1 MDSER
6 FSVELIKLRE
16 EMSKSRHSNNDH
28 IVSVI
33 NEIRV
38 DQATHKET
46 VDALT
51 KTVAPLIDAVAE
63 IKSVATELKFMAST
77 RMEQIEKDVAENKS
91 QTKEAKILAYENQR
105 KVDGLEREVST
116 LISETKAQ
124 GISILKHNNYLQM
137 GFGAFV
143 IGQVIWNIYKHLNG

>member
-91 QTKEAKILAYENQR
+91 QAKEAKVLAYENQR

>member
-1 MDSER
+1 MDSTQ
-6 FSVELIKLRE
+6 FSSELIKLRE
-16 EMSKSRHSNNDH
+16 EMSKSRHNHNDH
-28 IVSVI
+28 IIGVI

-77 RMEQIEKDVAENKS
+77 RMSQIEKDVEENKT

-105 KVDGLEREVST
+105 KVDGLEREVKT

>member
-1 MDSER
+1 MR
-6 FSVELIKLRE
+6 L
-16 EMSKSRHSNNDH
+16 
-28 IVSVI
+28 
-33 NEIRV
+33 
-38 DQATHKET
+38 
-46 VDALT
+46 LT

-91 QTKEAKILAYENQR
+91 QAKEAKVLAYENQR

>member
-1 MDSER
+1 MDSTQ
-6 FSVELIKLRE
+6 FSAELIKLRE
-16 EMSKSRHSNNDH
+16 EMSKSRHSHNDH
-28 IVSVI
+28 IVGVI

-77 RMEQIEKDVAENKS
+77 RMSQIEKDVEENKA

-105 KVDGLEREVST
+105 KVDGLEREVKT

-124 GISILKHNNYLQM
+124 GVSILKHNNYLQM